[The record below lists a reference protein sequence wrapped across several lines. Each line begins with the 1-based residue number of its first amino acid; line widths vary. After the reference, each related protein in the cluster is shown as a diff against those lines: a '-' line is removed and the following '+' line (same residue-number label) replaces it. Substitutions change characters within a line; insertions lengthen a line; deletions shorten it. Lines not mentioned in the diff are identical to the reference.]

1 MLKPCSS
8 KLIPMAG
15 FQKGQSGNPKGR
27 RKAHLGCQKLRDLIS
42 DHSESLIKRL
52 LLAAVNDGDVAAAKL
67 LIDRA
72 VPPLKAL
79 ELPTPFPIPPD
90 ASLADQGRA
99 VVLALSRGKLPASQ
113 AGALLQGLATLGR
126 LFEVDEILERLGRA
140 EAEIQ
145 AMAQRPPPVALPIGN
160 QSADSPIGESA
171 PPPEPE
177 PAPDSPHVVIELEA
191 GESLAD
197 VAEALGIT
205 SDELDRQIAAGL
217 VVITPATRNPHEDHP
232 R

>member
-1 MLKPCSS
+1 MMLKPCSS

-145 AMAQRPPPVALPIGN
+145 AMAQRPPPVQLPALP
-160 QSADSPIGESA
+160 ADVSPIWEKQ
-171 PPPEPE
+171 PHEPE
-177 PAPDSPHVVIELEA
+177 PAPDHPRVAIELEA
-191 GESLAD
+191 GETRMDA
-197 VAEALGIT
+197 ARELGI
-205 SDELDRQIAAGL
+205 ELTELEQRIAAGTIEL
-217 VVITPATRNPHEDHP
+217 RYA
-232 R
+232 

>member
-1 MLKPCSS
+1 
-8 KLIPMAG
+8 MAG

-52 LLAAVNDGDVAAAKL
+52 LMAAINESDVAAAKL

-72 VPPLKAL
+72 IPPLKSV

-90 ASLADQGRA
+90 GSLAEQGRA

-140 EAEIQ
+140 EEEIRL
-145 AMAQRPPPVALPIGN
+145 MAQRPPAMPPPAAP
-160 QSADSPIGESA
+160 ADSPIGE
-171 PPPEPE
+171 PPDPPE
-177 PAPDSPHVVIELEA
+177 PAPEPPHTVIDLEA
-191 GESLAD
+191 GETLSDA
-197 VAEALGIT
+197 AAALGIEVA
-205 SDELDRQIAAGL
+205 ELQSQIDAGL
-217 VVITPATRNPHEDHP
+217 VIVSPAKETT
-232 R
+232 

>member
-1 MLKPCSS
+1 MMLKPCSS

-145 AMAQRPPPVALPIGN
+145 AMQRQPPAALPPPVAGGLAH
-160 QSADSPIGESA
+160 Q
-171 PPPEPE
+171 EPE
-177 PAPDSPHVVIELEA
+177 PAPDPPHTMVELA
-191 GESLAD
+191 QGETLAN
-197 VAEALGIT
+197 VAEALGIEAA
-205 SDELDRQIAAGL
+205 ELHRQIADGL
-217 VVITPATRNPHEDHP
+217 IVITPAKETTP
-232 R
+232 

>member
-1 MLKPCSS
+1 MMLKPCSS

-72 VPPLKAL
+72 VPPLKGV

-140 EAEIQ
+140 EAEIL
-145 AMAQRPPPVALPIGN
+145 AMQRQPPALPAPAAP
-160 QSADSPIGESA
+160 ADVSPIGES
-171 PPPEPE
+171 PPPEPAPE
-177 PAPDSPHVVIELEA
+177 PPHTVIEIEA

-197 VAEALGIT
+197 VAEALGIEAA
-205 SDELDRQIAAGL
+205 ELQSQIADGL
-217 VVITPATRNPHEDHP
+217 IVITPAKDTTP
-232 R
+232 

>member
-1 MLKPCSS
+1 MMLKPCSS

-72 VPPLKAL
+72 VPPLKGV

-145 AMAQRPPPVALPIGN
+145 AMQRQPPALPPPA
-160 QSADSPIGESA
+160 A
-171 PPPEPE
+171 PAAEHAHQEPE
-177 PAPDSPHVVIELEA
+177 PAPEPPHTIVELA
-191 GESLAD
+191 QGETLAN
-197 VAEALGIT
+197 VAEALGV
-205 SDELDRQIAAGL
+205 ELAELHRQIADGL
-217 VVITPATRNPHEDHP
+217 VVIRPEKDTTP
-232 R
+232 